1 MTKHEQLRGGIYLL
15 LSMFLLPTLFPY
27 CVGLLLPDI
36 DGTTLNFLY
45 FSTNFLCVVAILW
58 KFLCASLEQL
68 GQRPVRLFVSV
79 LLGLMSYFTLNYFV
93 SGLIFQ
99 LRPDFFNVNDS
110 SIAALAQQNY
120 TLMAAGAVLLVPL
133 VEECLY
139 RGVVFSIF
147 SGKSVALAY
156 AVSTLLFSMV
166 HVLSYIGRYDAVTLL
181 LCALQYIP
189 AGICLSWTY
198 RKADNIFA
206 PILVHATINA
216 IGIFSVR

>member
-1 MTKHEQLRGGIYLL
+1 MTKAEQLRGGVYLL

-27 CVGLLLPDI
+27 CVCLLLPDI
-36 DGTTLNFLY
+36 DDTTLNFLY
-45 FSTNFLCVVAILW
+45 FTTNFLCVVGILW
-58 KFLCASLEQL
+58 KFLRASLEQL

-79 LLGLMSYFTLNYFV
+79 FLGLMSYFTLNYFV
-93 SGLIFQ
+93 SVLIFQ

-139 RGVVFSIF
+139 RGVIFSIF
-147 SGKSVALAY
+147 SGKRIALAY

-166 HVLSYIGRYDAVTLL
+166 HVLSYVGHYDAVTLL
-181 LCALQYIP
+181 LCAVQYIP
-189 AGICLSWTY
+189 AGICLAWTY
-198 RKADNIFA
+198 QKADNIFA
-206 PILVHATINA
+206 PILVHAMFNA

>member
-27 CVGLLLPDI
+27 CVSLLLPDI
-36 DGTTLNFLY
+36 DGAALNFLY
-45 FSTNFLCVVAILW
+45 FTTNFLCVIGILW
-58 KFLCASLEQL
+58 KFLRASLEQL

-79 LLGLMSYFTLNYFV
+79 LLGLMSYFALNYFV

-110 SIAALAQQNY
+110 SITDLARQNY
-120 TLMAAGAVLLVPL
+120 TLMTAGAVLLVPL

-147 SGKSVALAY
+147 SGKSTALAY

-206 PILVHATINA
+206 PILVHAMINA